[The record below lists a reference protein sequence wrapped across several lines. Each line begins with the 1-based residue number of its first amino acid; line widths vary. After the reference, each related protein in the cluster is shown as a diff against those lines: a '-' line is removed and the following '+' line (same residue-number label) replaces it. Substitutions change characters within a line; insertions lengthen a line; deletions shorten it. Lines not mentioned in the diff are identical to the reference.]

1 PRSFADLL
9 HPRWLG
15 KIVKGHPGY
24 SGTILTATFQITR
37 EIGWDYL
44 ERLAKQRVLQVQ
56 SSTDPPK
63 KLVLGERAVMA
74 DGNEY
79 NVFQMKESGQPLDVV
94 YATEG
99 TPLITGPS
107 AIFNPHPIPMPLGY
121 SSTIFSRRR
130 LNKQFVIWV
139 GYAPS
144 IRWYRKN
151 PDVGP
156 YVKLD

>member
-1 PRSFADLL
+1 MAGQDRERPS
-9 HPRWLG
+9 
-15 KIVKGHPGY
+15 GY

-37 EIGWDYL
+37 ELGWSYL

-79 NVFQMKESGQPLDVV
+79 NVFQMKESVQPLEVV

-99 TPLITGPS
+99 TPPVTGPR
-107 AIFNPHPIPMPLGY
+107 AIFKNAPNPNATQPFQHHLLLLEPNRNL
-121 SSTIFSRRR
+121 
-130 LNKQFVIWV
+130 
-139 GYAPS
+139 
-144 IRWYRKN
+144 
-151 PDVGP
+151 
-156 YVKLD
+156 